1 MCRDDNYK
9 LSRGVKEV
17 LIQHF
22 EQTGKQD
29 NFGNGR
35 YFKTLFDKVRFAM
48 SDRVVLEDS
57 TNLNIIKK
65 CDVVNA
71 INSIET
77 IEPKKRK
84 IGFNM

>member
-1 MCRDDNYK
+1 MT
-9 LSRGVKEV
+9 RGVKEA
-17 LIQHF
+17 LIKHF
-22 EQTGKQD
+22 ETAKKQKD
-29 NFGNGR
+29 FGNGR
-35 YFKTLFDKVRFAM
+35 YCKTLYDKVRFAM
-48 SDRVVLEDS
+48 SDRAILEDS